1 MKPFTC
7 LIAAL
12 SLGLCACRAPSSLSG
27 LDESF
32 EGEFQDWNATTP
44 EDVPLMARD
53 GGVVEAPDSGT
64 IVPGTPTHEM
74 QPSGTGRMYILEL
87 YQSAIDERDAL
98 KKENL
103 ALNAAI
109 EKLSKSADALRMKVA
124 GFEQQALEQQQLI
137 TQHEAKNKELAARL
151 VTAQIR
157 RLEAEKLLY
166 ESKLE
171 WQRASDGALPGGGG
185 SASAGLGLKPV
196 DAQ

>member
-1 MKPFTC
+1 MKPFIC
-7 LIAAL
+7 LVAAVV
-12 SLGLCACRAPSSLSG
+12 LGLSGCRAPSSFSDMDQSL
-27 LDESF
+27 

-53 GGVVEAPDSGT
+53 GGVVEAPGSGT

-109 EKLSKSADALRMKVA
+109 EKLSKSAEALRMNIT
-124 GFEQQALEQQQLI
+124 GFEQQSLEQQQLI
-137 TQHEAKNKELAARL
+137 AQHEAKNKELAARL

-171 WQRASDGALPGGGG
+171 WQRAADGTQYGAAG
-185 SASAGLGLKPV
+185 SANTGLGLNSV
-196 DAQ
+196 DTP